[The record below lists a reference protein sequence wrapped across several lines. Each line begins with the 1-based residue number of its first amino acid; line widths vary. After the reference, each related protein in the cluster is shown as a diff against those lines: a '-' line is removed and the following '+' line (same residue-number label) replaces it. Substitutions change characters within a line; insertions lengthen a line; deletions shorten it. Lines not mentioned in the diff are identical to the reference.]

1 LKRELS
7 KINYRVHTDAVQ
19 SMLVPPQIQKTNLPS
34 PIYANEADILNKAVF
49 GMTASEWRTA
59 NPEVKGNIRDN
70 ASHVQLI
77 LLINLQAIN
86 AEYIRLDLSG
96 EERLVRLNQVVRDQM
111 KSLLA
116 KQKKIDRL

>member
-1 LKRELS
+1 
-7 KINYRVHTDAVQ
+7 
-19 SMLVPPQIQKTNLPS
+19 
-34 PIYANEADILNKAVF
+34 
-49 GMTASEWRTA
+49 MTASEWRTA